1 MVKYVCNK
9 LHSSNTNHYTFNHLL
24 TIFITLT
31 EIFETAACC
40 RIDDVA
46 FTEEDIEN
54 VVEAFAKK
62 DIKVVVEGHYC
73 YTRLLKKILIW
84 IIGKKI

>member
-1 MVKYVCNK
+1 MFV
-9 LHSSNTNHYTFNHLL
+9 
-24 TIFITLT
+24 TLT

-54 VVEAFAKK
+54 VVEAFAPK
-62 DIKVVVEGHYC
+62 DIKVDVEGHY
-73 YTRLLKKILIW
+73 
-84 IIGKKI
+84 